1 MAAIETGNP
10 RIEINR
16 QQALRRRTIE
26 LLVLAAASLA
36 FLFALAIAFGF
47 ISG

>member
-10 RIEINR
+10 RIATNPR
-16 QQALRRRTIE
+16 LAMRRRATE
-26 LLVLAAASLA
+26 LLVLVGASLA
-36 FLFALAIAFGF
+36 FLFALAVAFGF